1 MGWRRSAAAL
11 LLAVFG
17 ALVLVNRACR
27 HATARVQFDSGH
39 ALEASAEREAAD
51 NTVCHTELLQD
62 VDIFG
67 HDVGSHRADAAEECC
82 VLCQGLPRCG
92 AFSFVGGTCWFKG
105 EVDMELDRQAY
116 PGCISGKIRD
126 KPETSTAA
134 AHALPAATATQVLVP
149 VAEES
154 LRPGITLVLHGDT
167 SRLPMMMQACHRWA
181 GAVALSVLVYR
192 GEELVAAE
200 RLLDRVAAERGRD
213 RPLRWCAYRPPSIA
227 PSARVSAGNEKATA
241 DVDGRGVADWVY
253 PVNIMRNRALQLVE
267 TRQLMLID
275 GDFIPSDSMQQIAR
289 TGVEGLAA
297 GSVLLVPPFQSR
309 ANVTSAGVA
318 DPQVVAAL
326 LRSKASLIKAVEA
339 YSEAAAGDHHHNE
352 AAAAAA
358 VAQPAI
364 APYGPFLA
372 WQVDYARWWEAADDY
387 AVQSIFESEPY
398 YVISTSAQLPFDERY
413 VGFGGDKQEQWLR
426 LGCGLTRIEVSATH
440 YIVRTVVPCHLT
452 LVFALHRL
460 LQWDIIS

>member
-1 MGWRRSAAAL
+1 
-11 LLAVFG
+11 
-17 ALVLVNRACR
+17 
-27 HATARVQFDSGH
+27 
-39 ALEASAEREAAD
+39 
-51 NTVCHTELLQD
+51 
-62 VDIFG
+62 
-67 HDVGSHRADAAEECC
+67 
-82 VLCQGLPRCG
+82 
-92 AFSFVGGTCWFKG
+92 
-105 EVDMELDRQAY
+105 
-116 PGCISGKIRD
+116 
-126 KPETSTAA
+126 
-134 AHALPAATATQVLVP
+134 VP

-154 LRPGITLVLHGDT
+154 LRSGITLVLHGDT

-326 LRSKASLIKAVEA
+326 LRSKARVIIIIMKRRRRLRSQRSLHTVPSWRGKWIMHGGGRRRTTTQSNR
-339 YSEAAAGDHHHNE
+339 YSRA
-352 AAAAAA
+352 
-358 VAQPAI
+358 
-364 APYGPFLA
+364 
-372 WQVDYARWWEAADDY
+372 
-387 AVQSIFESEPY
+387 S
-398 YVISTSAQLPFDERY
+398 
-413 VGFGGDKQEQWLR
+413 
-426 LGCGLTRIEVSATH
+426 LTM
-440 YIVRTVVPCHLT
+440 
-452 LVFALHRL
+452 
-460 LQWDIIS
+460 

>member
-17 ALVLVNRACR
+17 ALVLVNRA
-27 HATARVQFDSGH
+27 G
-39 ALEASAEREAAD
+39 
-51 NTVCHTELLQD
+51 
-62 VDIFG
+62 
-67 HDVGSHRADAAEECC
+67 
-82 VLCQGLPRCG
+82 
-92 AFSFVGGTCWFKG
+92 
-105 EVDMELDRQAY
+105 RQAC

-134 AHALPAATATQVLVP
+134 AHALPATTATQVLVP

-167 SRLPMMMQACHRWA
+167 SRLPMMVQACHRWA

-241 DVDGRGVADWVY
+241 EVDGRGVADWVY

-326 LRSKASLIKAVEA
+326 LRSKVSLIKAVEA

-352 AAAAAA
+352 AAAAA

-387 AVQSIFESEPY
+387 VVQSIFESEPY

-440 YIVRTVVPCHLT
+440 YIVRTVVH
-452 LVFALHRL
+452 
-460 LQWDIIS
+460 